1 MATAERSRF
10 VRFVRNPYTNL
21 FVGIALIL
29 SGIGETLEDLRNGF
43 DGGFAFA
50 VHHGMVVFGLFK
62 VLSTIA
68 DVIEGLERSVRH
80 FDASHE

>member
-1 MATAERSRF
+1 MVEKSRF

-21 FVGIALIL
+21 FVGVALII
-29 SGIGETLEDLRNGF
+29 SGMGETIEDLRSGF
-43 DGGFAFA
+43 DDGFVFA

-80 FDASHE
+80 FGAGRD